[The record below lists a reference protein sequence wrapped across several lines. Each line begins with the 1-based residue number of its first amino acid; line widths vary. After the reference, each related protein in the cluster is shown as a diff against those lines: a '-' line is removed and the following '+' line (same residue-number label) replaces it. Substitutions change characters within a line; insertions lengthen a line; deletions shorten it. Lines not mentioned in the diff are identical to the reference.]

1 MQRRVRSNGRLGRNE
16 NMADNSLTKL
26 TDDNFES
33 EIEKHSGLAVV
44 GFWATWCGPCRM
56 IAPILDQLAT
66 EYAGKVKVAK
76 LDVDT
81 NIKTGSRFN
90 VRSIPTLLF
99 FKGGRVVDQIIGAVP
114 RTHIEAKLQQHVA
127 AA

>member
-1 MQRRVRSNGRLGRNE
+1 MSNIIPV
-16 NMADNSLTKL
+16 
-26 TDDNFES
+26 TDDNFEQ
-33 EIEKHSGLAVV
+33 EVEKHDGLTIVD
-44 GFWATWCGPCRM
+44 FWATWCGPCRM

-76 LDVDT
+76 LDVDA

-114 RTHIEAKLQQHVA
+114 RTHIEAKLQQHSVSA
-127 AA
+127 A